1 MKKVYPRLYE
11 ALTNSRGLGTV
22 ELVVLVVVLI
32 GLALLFRTQITQIIT
47 GILDNIDT
55 ENITI
60 QSRLMIA
67 GILS

>member
-1 MKKVYPRLYE
+1 MD
-11 ALTNSRGLGTV
+11 THGLGTV

-32 GLALLFRTQITQIIT
+32 GLALLFRTQITEIMM

-60 QSRLMIA
+60 QTRF
-67 GILS
+67 ILDGTHL

>member
-1 MKKVYPRLYE
+1 MKKIIERIHLCVMD
-11 ALTNSRGLGTV
+11 THGLGTV

-32 GLALLFRTQITQIIT
+32 GLALLFRTQITEIMM

-60 QSRLMIA
+60 QTRF
-67 GILS
+67 ILDGTHL

>member
-1 MKKVYPRLYE
+1 MKKVYSRLSE

-32 GLALLFRTQITQIIT
+32 GLALLFRTQITQIVT